1 MLFKP
6 KWKTEYEATTKRFGL
21 NLDDYKTE
29 EAFERAF
36 RQIITK
42 KKEEKFTLTE
52 ENAQYVEQAMEMAK
66 ELLPCVVDTR
76 GWPREKLKE
85 HILAH
90 VRKREEFYNFCLG
103 HKLDPD
109 KILAMA
115 EREAK

>member
-1 MLFKP
+1 MLTDK
-6 KWKTEYEATTKRFGL
+6 KWKEQYAATARVFGL

-42 KKEEKFTLTE
+42 RKEEKFTLTE
-52 ENAQYVEQAMEMAK
+52 ENAQYVEQAMGMAK

-85 HILAH
+85 HFFAH
-90 VRKREEFYNFCLG
+90 VRKREEFYNFCFG